1 MIKFFRKIRKKLL
14 AEKRFSKYLLYAI
27 GEIIL
32 VVIGILIALQI
43 NNWNEN
49 TKSLKVEKTYYCKI
63 TEDLQVDI
71 KNIDSSMVT
80 LDKRL
85 ESTERFLKNLLKI
98 QKDKAVIFKDFL
110 PTFRYYKFIPTKAA
124 IVDITSSGKL
134 EKLRSQILKKR
145 ILNHYTA
152 QDNATTI
159 IDINY
164 NALTEKLFNVEKYT
178 DLGFQEIPQYQNI
191 FDAELQGLLSSTQ
204 WQQKPNDELFIKIK
218 DVMVFNMITGQREKE
233 LLKSIKA
240 DAQELNELLVEN
252 CN

>member
-1 MIKFFRKIRKKLL
+1 MIKFFRRIRQNLL
-14 AEKRFSKYLLYAI
+14 AENRFSKYLLYAI

-49 TKSLKVEKTYYCKI
+49 IKSIELEKIYYCKI
-63 TEDLQVDI
+63 AEDLQVDI

-80 LDKRL
+80 LDKRT

-98 QKDKAVIFKDFL
+98 SNDKAIIFKDFL
-110 PTFRYYKFIPTKAA
+110 TTFRYYKFIPTKAA

-134 EKLRSQILKKR
+134 EQLRNQPLKKR
-145 ILNHYTA
+145 ILGHYTS
-152 QDNATTI
+152 QDNATNI

-164 NALTEKLFNVEKYT
+164 NSIVEKLFNIERFT
-178 DLGFQEIPQYQNI
+178 DFGFQEVPQYQSV
-191 FDAELQGLLSSTQ
+191 FDTELQGLLSSTQ
-204 WQQKPNDELFIKIK
+204 WQQKPDNELFIKVK
-218 DVMVFNMITGQREKE
+218 DMMILNMIQAEREKN
-233 LLKSIKA
+233 LLRAIKA
-240 DAQELNELLVEN
+240 DAKELIELLVEN